1 MEQDEWK
8 KIYQLYF
15 KPLYLYAL
23 SLTHNVQDAED
34 LLQETFVKAFLS
46 YKSTGS
52 IKTWLII
59 VLKHEFLNVCR
70 KRKREV
76 LNGDT
81 AYDEQNMLSP
91 PDIIISDILKK
102 EEKLR
107 LFNSIQKLPGIQK
120 DILIESIYFELTDAE
135 MAFTHG
141 ITQAYVRKL
150 RSRAKMKLIDILKE
164 DE

>member
-1 MEQDEWK
+1 MEQEEWK

-23 SLTHNVQDAED
+23 SLTHNTQDAED

-76 LNGDT
+76 LNGDDV
-81 AYDEQNMLSP
+81 YDKESILTN
-91 PDIIISDILKK
+91 PDIVISDILKK
-102 EEKLR
+102 EEKRR
-107 LFNSIQKLPGIQK
+107 LFNSIQKLPELQR
-120 DILIESIYFELTDAE
+120 DILIESIYFELSDGE
-135 MAFTHG
+135 MAAAHG

-150 RSRAKMKLIDILKE
+150 RSRAKMKLIEILKE
-164 DE
+164 EE

>member
-23 SLTHNVQDAED
+23 SLTHSTQDAED

-76 LNGDT
+76 INGDAVYYEKNILT
-81 AYDEQNMLSP
+81 NS
-91 PDIIISDILKK
+91 DIIISGILKK

-107 LFNSIQKLPGIQK
+107 LFNSIQKLSGMQK
-120 DILIESIYFELTDAE
+120 DILIESIYFELTDEE
-135 MAFTHG
+135 MASTHG
-141 ITQAYVRKL
+141 ITQVYVRKL
-150 RSRAKMKLIDILKE
+150 RSRAKKKLIEILKE
-164 DE
+164 EE

>member
-1 MEQDEWK
+1 MEQEEWK

-15 KPLYLYAL
+15 KPLFLYAL
-23 SLTHNVQDAED
+23 SLTHNTQDAED

-59 VLKHEFLNVCR
+59 VLKHEFVNVCR
-70 KRKREV
+70 KRKKEV

-81 AYDEQNMLSP
+81 ILDEESILTN
-91 PDIIISDILKK
+91 PDVIISDILKK
-102 EEKLR
+102 EEKRR
-107 LFNSIQKLPGIQK
+107 LFTSIQKLPVLQR

-135 MAFTHG
+135 MASTHG
-141 ITQAYVRKL
+141 ITQTYVRKL
-150 RSRAKMKLIDILKE
+150 RSRAKKKLIEILKE
-164 DE
+164 EE

>member
-1 MEQDEWK
+1 MKQDEWK
-8 KIYQLYF
+8 EIYKLYF

-23 SLTHNVQDAED
+23 SLTHSTQDAED

-70 KRKREV
+70 NRKREV
-76 LNGDT
+76 LNGD
-81 AYDEQNMLSP
+81 AVYDEKNILTN
-91 PDIIISDILKK
+91 PDIIISGILKK

-107 LFNSIQKLPGIQK
+107 LFNSIQKLSGMQK
-120 DILIESIYFELTDAE
+120 DILIESIYFELTDEE
-135 MAFTHG
+135 MASTHG
-141 ITQAYVRKL
+141 ITQVYVRKL
-150 RSRAKMKLIDILKE
+150 RSRAKKKLIEIMKE
-164 DE
+164 EE